1 MASKEN
7 IGSYSAMSGRMIK
20 EDGTVVN
27 IADLLAGNQ
36 PGINGVKE
44 NIQSYQAMSGR
55 MIREDGSV
63 INIADEIANGN
74 IGGGGATPEQIQQ
87 AVDNYLSENP
97 VTAGVLSLDGN
108 TIKMTEGGN

>member
-63 INIADEIANGN
+63 INIADLIANG
-74 IGGGGATPEQIQQ
+74 GMGGGATPEQIQQ
-87 AVDNYLSENP
+87 AVDNYLTENP
-97 VTAGVLSLDGN
+97 VTAGELELSGS
-108 TIKMTEGGN
+108 TIKITEGGN